1 MRESDFDCVCSK
13 SSNVCQ
19 REVMVDWFRCEF
31 RSESL
36 AGHGNSIEQLL
47 GSRSAALVQP
57 GTQLRK
63 MEKRADSLDQTDAS
77 NTGFSIPG

>member
-1 MRESDFDCVCSK
+1 
-13 SSNVCQ
+13 
-19 REVMVDWFRCEF
+19 MVDWFRYEF

-63 MEKRADSLDQTDAS
+63 MKKRADSLDQTDAR
-77 NTGFSIPG
+77 NTRFSIPNDENKK

>member
-19 REVMVDWFRCEF
+19 REVMVDWFRYEF